1 MCKSSSPARRYWGAG
16 GWEWGEVQGTGR
28 GVLAVNMR
36 QTQKPRGW
44 PLVTLARHL
53 EN

>member
-1 MCKSSSPARRYWGAG
+1 MCKSSLPARRYWGAG
-16 GWEWGEVQGTGR
+16 SWEWGEVQGTGR
-28 GVLAVNMR
+28 GVLGVNMR

-53 EN
+53 EK